1 MAKKAVAKQKSI
13 PNYKKIAEE
22 IAKRRKAQQC
32 FKTVER
38 HKIPKATLFV
48 NGQKIILNDDNGG
61 RE

>member
-1 MAKKAVAKQKSI
+1 MAKKAVAKPKSI

-22 IAKRRKAQQC
+22 IAKLKKAERRY
-32 FKTVER
+32 KTEGR
-38 HKIPKATLFV
+38 HRIPKATLFV